1 MDKTTYVFFKK
12 FENLANAINVCG
24 VDGSHWDVAKVTVHA
39 LAIAMQLSARESKM
53 DVPLEKIY
61 GVISS
66 VALDLANGREVVKLI
81 LDDDDKK
88 LLDGI
93 SDKELEVND

>member
-12 FENLANAINVCG
+12 FENLANAINVC
-24 VDGSHWDVAKVTVHA
+24 VDDSHWDVAKVTVHA

-66 VALDLANGREVVKLI
+66 AALDLANGREVVKLI

-93 SDKELEVND
+93 SDKELEDIND